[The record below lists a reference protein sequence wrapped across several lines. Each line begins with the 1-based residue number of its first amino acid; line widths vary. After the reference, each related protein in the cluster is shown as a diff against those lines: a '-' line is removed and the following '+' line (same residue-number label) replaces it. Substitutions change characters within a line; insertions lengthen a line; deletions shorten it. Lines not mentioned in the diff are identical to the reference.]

1 LWASFFVGEA
11 YWLIQKTRFCQK
23 QNSVKSTSWM
33 PDCLEMTIFAAFAS
47 GRATPTLPA
56 SGWLGYHPALYLLM
70 FDRA

>member
-1 LWASFFVGEA
+1 M
-11 YWLIQKTRFCQK
+11 IK
-23 QNSVKSTSWM
+23 
-33 PDCLEMTIFAAFAS
+33 P